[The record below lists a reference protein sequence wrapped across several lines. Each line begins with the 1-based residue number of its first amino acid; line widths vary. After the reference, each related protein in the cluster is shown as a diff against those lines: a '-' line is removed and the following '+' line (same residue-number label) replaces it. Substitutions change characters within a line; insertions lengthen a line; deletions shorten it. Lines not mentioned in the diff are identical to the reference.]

1 MRSERELAWSLVEAT
16 SKRFTATDRLH
27 VYAPLGSGEGFQAI
41 TEVLSI
47 VVRERYPLADELVQA
62 LTRWL
67 DTYIGC
73 EGEPATR
80 ALLSG
85 ISRCTTP
92 DVNRDFPAQTVRLPA
107 QAKALRPTDH
117 DGAARRS
124 VWASR
129 PERQR

>member
-47 VVRERYPLADELVQA
+47 VAREQYPLADELVQA

-73 EGEPATR
+73 EREPATR
-80 ALLSG
+80 SLLSG
-85 ISRCTTP
+85 ISRRTEP
-92 DVNRDFPAQTVRLPA
+92 DVNRDFPAQTVRLPTPA
-107 QAKALRPTDH
+107 TALRPTDH
-117 DGAARRS
+117 DDAVSRP